1 MRQTTLIGWYLVAAA
16 VLVVLLTCTA
26 CAPKTYERI
35 VKDTVMVTRYDTVL
49 VNLRPVAVSVPVPQ
63 VVLTEIVPISDTLLT
78 LDNGLYASEV
88 LIKDGQVTHKL
99 RPSDAA
105 DSLHA
110 TVMVADTTRV
120 SNVSTSSVHQ
130 ERELVFIKDEQPWYT
145 RLWHKVSSALT
156 WIVVG
161 VILFVVVL
169 LAVRRWV
176 IRLNKG

>member
-1 MRQTTLIGWYLVAAA
+1 MRQLKLIGWYLVAVA
-16 VLVVLLTCTA
+16 VLVVLLTCTG
-26 CAPKTYERI
+26 CSPKTYERI

-99 RPSDAA
+99 RPSDGA

-110 TVMVADTTRV
+110 TVVVADTTHITHTNTTQTHTEKEKV
-120 SNVSTSSVHQ
+120 TVEKQ
-130 ERELVFIKDEQPWYT
+130 EAWYT
-145 RLWHKVSSALT
+145 KLWRKLSGTLT
-156 WIVVG
+156 WIIVGGLLVVCF
-161 VILFVVVL
+161 LF
-169 LAVRRWV
+169 AVRRR
-176 IRLNKG
+176 I

>member
-1 MRQTTLIGWYLVAAA
+1 MRQLTLIGWYLVA
-16 VLVVLLTCTA
+16 LFPLGSLLMGVGC
-26 CAPKTYERI
+26 CPKTYERI
-35 VKDTVMVTRYDTVL
+35 VKDTVTVTRLDTVL
-49 VNLRPVAVSVPVPQ
+49 VNLRPVDIDVPVPQ
-63 VVLTEIVPISDTLLT
+63 ITLTEIVPISDTLLT

-99 RPSDAA
+99 RPSDGA
-105 DSLHA
+105 DSLHT

-130 ERELVFIKDEQPWYT
+130 ERELVFIKDDEPWYT

-176 IRLNKG
+176 IRVK